1 MVVQAL
7 ISTDLLLIG
16 NINHSLIALQC
27 NSSIP
32 TTPLLIIVLQQFC
45 LTIVAYLLKCLSTRL
60 PARLIWG
67 KYTYINKCTM
77 VRQAIV
83 LYPLNFI
90 FFNSNTFDQIIPNA
104 KLNYYKHK
112 LASCLFP
119 PFKHRS
125 FANRCSKKKKIK

>member
-90 FFNSNTFDQIIPNA
+90 LTPLI
-104 KLNYYKHK
+104 KLYPMLN
-112 LASCLFP
+112 LTTTSTSLPA
-119 PFKHRS
+119 
-125 FANRCSKKKKIK
+125 ACSHPLSIEVLQTDVAKKKK